1 MSDYTGLISKSVQQY
16 GHIQLK
22 LDQCLQKKG
31 ITRYR
36 LATLT
41 GITYSIIDR
50 YYKAQNVERVDLDF
64 LAKVCCV
71 LKCSVSDLLEYVPES
86 PNQPPQHK
94 TAAEG

>member
-1 MSDYTGLISKSVQQY
+1 MDELNSIVSFTIGTY
-16 GHIQLK
+16 GHIQIK
-22 LDQCLQKKG
+22 LADMLEKRN
-31 ITRYR
+31 ITRFK
-36 LATLT
+36 LHTLT
-41 GITYSIIDR
+41 GIKYEVIDR